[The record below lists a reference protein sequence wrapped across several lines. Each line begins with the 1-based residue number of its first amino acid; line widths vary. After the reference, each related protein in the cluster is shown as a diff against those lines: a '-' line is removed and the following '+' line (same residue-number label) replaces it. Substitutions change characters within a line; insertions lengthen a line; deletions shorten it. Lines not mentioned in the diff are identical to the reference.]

1 MKTACI
7 FARISSVNGD
17 RQNTERQILDL
28 SSFADKNDFQIMKVF
43 EERIS
48 GAKKN
53 EERAILMECIDFCIS
68 NKVDTLLCSELSRIG
83 RNTLQVLKTLE
94 SLHEN
99 GVNVYVQNLSINTL
113 TEGKQVNPIASIL
126 LTVMAE
132 MSNIERQ
139 NIQYRLN
146 SGRVRYIAN
155 GGELGRKKG
164 SLKSIEQKKQEY
176 SEVISLLKRGYSV
189 RNTAKLTGFGSATVQ
204 RVKTEFNL

>member
-1 MKTACI
+1 MKTAVI
-7 FARISSVNGD
+7 FARVSSSSD
-17 RQNTERQILDL
+17 RQNTERQINDL
-28 SSFADKNDFQIMKVF
+28 TTYANKNEFEIVKVYT
-43 EERIS
+43 EHIS

-53 EERAILMECIDFCIS
+53 EERTILMECVDFCVS
-68 NKVDTLLCSELSRIG
+68 NKISTLLCSELSRVG
-83 RNTLQVLKTLE
+83 RSTLQVLKTLE
-94 SLHEN
+94 TLHEN

-113 TEGKQVNPIASIL
+113 NENKQVNPIASIL

-146 SGRVRYIAN
+146 SGRATYIAN
-155 GGELGRKKG
+155 GGKLGRKKG
-164 SLKSIEQKKQEY
+164 STKSTEQKKQEY

-204 RVKTEFNL
+204 RVKTEFSV

>member
-1 MKTACI
+1 MKTAVI
-7 FARISSVNGD
+7 FARVSSSSD
-17 RQNTERQILDL
+17 RQSTERQINDL
-28 SSFADKNDFQIMKVF
+28 TNYAHKNDFEIVKVF
-43 EERIS
+43 TEHIS

-53 EERAILMECIDFCIS
+53 EERTVLMDCINFCIS
-68 NKVDTLLCSELSRIG
+68 NNINSLLCSELSRVG

-94 SLHEN
+94 LLHEN

-113 TEGKQVNPIASIL
+113 NENKQVNPIASIL

-146 SGRVRYIAN
+146 SGRATYIAN
-155 GGELGRKKG
+155 GGKLGRKKG
-164 SLKSIEQKKQEY
+164 STKSSEQKKQEY
-176 SEVISLLKRGYSV
+176 NEVISLLKRGYSV

-204 RVKTEFNL
+204 RVKTEFEI

>member
-1 MKTACI
+1 MKSAVI
-7 FARISSVNGD
+7 FARVSSSSD
-17 RQNTERQILDL
+17 RQNTERQINDL
-28 SSFADKNDFQIMKVF
+28 TNYANKNEFEIVKVF
-43 EERIS
+43 TEHIS

-53 EERAILMECIDFCIS
+53 EERTVLMDCINFCVS
-68 NKVDTLLCSELSRIG
+68 NKISTLLCSELSRVG
-83 RNTLQVLKTLE
+83 RSTLQVLKTLE
-94 SLHEN
+94 ALHEN

-113 TEGKQVNPIASIL
+113 NENKQVNPIASIL

-146 SGRVRYIAN
+146 SGRATYIAN
-155 GGELGRKKG
+155 GGKLGRKKG
-164 SLKSIEQKKQEY
+164 STKSTEQKKQEY

-204 RVKTEFNL
+204 RLKKEFGI

>member
-1 MKTACI
+1 
-7 FARISSVNGD
+7 
-17 RQNTERQILDL
+17 
-28 SSFADKNDFQIMKVF
+28 
-43 EERIS
+43 
-48 GAKKN
+48 
-53 EERAILMECIDFCIS
+53 MECIDFCIF

-99 GVNVYVQNLSINTL
+99 GVNVYIQNLSINTL
-113 TEGKQVNPIASIL
+113 TEDKQVNPIASIL

-146 SGRVRYIAN
+146 SGRATYIAN
-155 GGELGRKKG
+155 GGKLGRKRG
-164 SLKSIEQKKQEY
+164 STKSLEQKKQEY
-176 SEVISLLKRGYSV
+176 SEVISLLKRGYSI

-204 RVKTEFNL
+204 RVKSEFSL